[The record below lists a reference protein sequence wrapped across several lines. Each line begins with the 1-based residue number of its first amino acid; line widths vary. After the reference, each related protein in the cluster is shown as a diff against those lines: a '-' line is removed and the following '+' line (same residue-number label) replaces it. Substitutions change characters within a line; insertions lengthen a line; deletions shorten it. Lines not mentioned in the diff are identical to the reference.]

1 MAAMGTD
8 RLTVPVTPARGGW
21 LVGASAPGRR
31 ACRSVVT
38 RAPYLPTGRSVGRS
52 GHTAT
57 RDPACDFVYAVGG
70 AELSDWRA
78 ATVSSLNWDGGVQ
91 DFPEPESSVH
101 NTQRREQGR
110 RGWRDRSEFKNRTEQ
125 NKN

>member
-38 RAPYLPTGRSVGRS
+38 RAPYQRGAWS
-52 GHTAT
+52 GHAYIRTAT

-78 ATVSSLNWDGGVQ
+78 ATVSSLNWDGGVRG
-91 DFPEPESSVH
+91 FP
-101 NTQRREQGR
+101 
-110 RGWRDRSEFKNRTEQ
+110 K
-125 NKN
+125 KA

>member
-110 RGWRDRSEFKNRTEQ
+110 GGWRDRSEFKNRTEQ

>member
-1 MAAMGTD
+1 
-8 RLTVPVTPARGGW
+8 VVVGW
-21 LVGASAPGRR
+21 LVRR
-31 ACRSVVT
+31 RRVGV
-38 RAPYLPTGRSVGRS
+38 RVGRSLHEPPTNGAVGRS
-52 GHTAT
+52 GHAYIRTAT

-110 RGWRDRSEFKNRTEQ
+110 RGFRDRSEFKNRTEQ